1 MPCICPYCQKA
12 ADLVG
17 GDVLYPQRPDLAAL
31 KFWRCEPCM
40 AHVGCHKAGAWMVV
54 AGKKIISDGTL
65 PMGRLANAELRSAKQ
80 AAHAAFD
87 PIWKSGFLSRR
98 AAYTWLADVL
108 GIPFDQC
115 HIGEFD
121 LQRCRQVVGISRTA
135 GQPA

>member
-1 MPCICPYCQKA
+1 MAMSFTPNGQTWQPSSF
-12 ADLVG
+12 G
-17 GDVLYPQRPDLAAL
+17 GVSLA
-31 KFWRCEPCM
+31 W
-40 AHVGCHKAGAWMVV
+40 HTSGAWMVV